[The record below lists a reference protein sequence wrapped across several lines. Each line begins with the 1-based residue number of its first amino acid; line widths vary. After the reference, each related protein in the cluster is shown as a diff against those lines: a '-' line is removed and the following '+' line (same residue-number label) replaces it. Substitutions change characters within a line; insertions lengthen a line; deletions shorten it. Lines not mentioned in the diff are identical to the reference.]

1 MGVASI
7 IILHCIHNRDRALE
21 FPDEKAYEI
30 ELEILKKPMTSRCNP
45 SPRARSSEEMNSATP
60 TRPPLGNSTSCAVSS
75 TTKAPMSR
83 TTPSN
88 NYAAPH
94 TPIASVK
101 RPRAYNNN
109 TATKETPGS
118 SGSVS
123 VLQPIENGTPVSNG
137 VNDYAVT
144 FSPMHPPTST
154 RAQFQHRLAEDEATA
169 EQMAHQDKE
178 VKSGGKFAMLFSPVL
193 HFLGGASS
201 NSSNNTTPTK
211 IDFDADGDVLMCNA
225 VPSSGTAVSSR
236 NCSGTLNEQLQ
247 QVDGQIQSTDSTS
260 PSIETTTDTISE
272 DEDEFNPYLFIK
284 HLPPYQLLTN
294 TYCNVNK
301 YLYKR
306 PMQCPLPPKQK
317 SDPPITLVLDLDETL
332 VHCTVDVI
340 PDADVRFPVFFGGIQ
355 YNVHVRLRPHLSGF
369 LQRISRH
376 FEVIVFTASQKVYAN
391 ELLNRIDPQ
400 GQYIRH
406 RLYRES
412 CLAVEGN
419 YLKDLNVLTGCT
431 RSLEQMALV
440 DNSPHAF
447 GYQID
452 NGIPI
457 ESWFDDRTDT
467 ELLKLEAFL
476 MTLVGCDDVRPLI
489 REKFQTFRLVQEA

>member
-1 MGVASI
+1 
-7 IILHCIHNRDRALE
+7 
-21 FPDEKAYEI
+21 
-30 ELEILKKPMTSRCNP
+30 
-45 SPRARSSEEMNSATP
+45 
-60 TRPPLGNSTSCAVSS
+60 
-75 TTKAPMSR
+75 MS
-83 TTPSN
+83 
-88 NYAAPH
+88 
-94 TPIASVK
+94 
-101 RPRAYNNN
+101 
-109 TATKETPGS
+109 
-118 SGSVS
+118 
-123 VLQPIENGTPVSNG
+123 
-137 VNDYAVT
+137 
-144 FSPMHPPTST
+144 
-154 RAQFQHRLAEDEATA
+154 
-169 EQMAHQDKE
+169 
-178 VKSGGKFAMLFSPVL
+178 
-193 HFLGGASS
+193 
-201 NSSNNTTPTK
+201 
-211 IDFDADGDVLMCNA
+211 NA

-236 NCSGTLNEQLQ
+236 NFSGTLNEQLQ
-247 QVDGQIQSTDSTS
+247 QVDGQIQSSDSTS

-294 TYCNVNK
+294 TYCNLNK

-340 PDADVRFPVFFGGIQ
+340 PDADVCFPVFFGGIQ

-369 LQRISRH
+369 LQRVSRH

-457 ESWFDDRTDT
+457 ESWFDDRNDT

-489 REKFQTFRLVQEA
+489 REKFQTFRLIQEA

>member
-1 MGVASI
+1 
-7 IILHCIHNRDRALE
+7 
-21 FPDEKAYEI
+21 
-30 ELEILKKPMTSRCNP
+30 MTSNSTCNP
-45 SPRARSSEEMNSATP
+45 SPRAPSEDMSSATP
-60 TRPPLGNSTSCAVSS
+60 TRPPLGGGASYVVSS
-75 TTKAPMSR
+75 TAKTPISR
-83 TTPSN
+83 TTPNN

-101 RPRAYNNN
+101 RPRGYN

-118 SGSVS
+118 NGSTVVVQQTVS
-123 VLQPIENGTPVSNG
+123 STPVING
-137 VNDYAVT
+137 LNNNAIT

-154 RAQFQHRLAEDEATA
+154 RAQFQHRLAEDEAA
-169 EQMAHQDKE
+169 AQQLDYQEKE
-178 VKSGGKFAMLFSPVL
+178 IKTGGTFAMLFSPVL
-193 HFLGGASS
+193 HFLGSAT
-201 NSSNNTTPTK
+201 NSSSTNTTPTK
-211 IDFDADGDVLMCNA
+211 IDFDADGDVLMGSA
-225 VPSSGTAVSSR
+225 TAISSSTTISSSILPR
-236 NCSGTLNEQLQ
+236 TPDTQLQ
-247 QVDGQIQSTDSTS
+247 RADEQIQLSECTS
-260 PSIETTTDTISE
+260 PSVETSTDTASE

-284 HLPPYQLLTN
+284 HLPPYQMLTG
-294 TYCNVNK
+294 TYYSANK
-301 YLYKR
+301 FFFKR
-306 PMQCPLPPKQK
+306 PMQCLLPPKQK

-340 PDADVRFPVFFGGIQ
+340 PDADVCFPVLFGGME

-391 ELLNRIDPQ
+391 ELLNRIDPE

-419 YLKDLNVLTGCT
+419 YLKDLNVLTGST

-457 ESWFDDRTDT
+457 ESWFDDRSDT

-476 MTLVGCDDVRPLI
+476 MTLLGCDDVRPLI